1 MEFGGLG
8 AWCVGAGYSG
18 GEVGLGAGWG
28 DYGVVSGPGLMAVH
42 PPSTMSVCPV
52 MCRAS
57 GDTRNNTA
65 FAMSCTVAGLPMGV
79 RVDQVFS

>member
-8 AWCVGAGYSG
+8 TGDWYGVEGMCWVW
-18 GEVGLGAGWG
+18 VIG

-57 GDTRNNTA
+57 GDTRNKTA